1 LKNDAVTWWRKRSL
15 SLGALLFFRH
25 KKNPHASGRRVGRT
39 DAGYRFLVFSQKSGD
54 AHYEPGLVDKLD
66 DKGAENYFLHTVAIH
81 KFFDEAS
88 RKKFQAH
95 MPEGVLL
102 IDSAEKEYEANVHI
116 WSGGRYRHEPVDY

>member
-1 LKNDAVTWWRKRSL
+1 MR
-15 SLGALLFFRH
+15 
-25 KKNPHASGRRVGRT
+25 RT
-39 DAGYRFLVFSQKSGD
+39 DAGYRLLVFSQKSGD

-66 DKGAENYFLHTVAIH
+66 DKGAENYFLHTVGIH

-102 IDSAEKEYEANVHI
+102 IDSAEKEYEVNVHI
-116 WSGGRYRHEPVDY
+116 WSGGRYRHAPVDY